1 MEKRKIK
8 IIHIIPTL
16 DMGGAERAVVD
27 IAKNLNPADFQVKVI
42 CLKRFGHWGLELKN
56 KNVEMISLGQKDK
69 LGILILPKLIRI
81 LKRENPDIVHTHL
94 FGADFY
100 GRLAAWLAG
109 VDIIVSTEHNLNISE
124 GRIKKIL
131 KKYSAAL
138 AKAIVASSS
147 AIEKYLIKS
156 EGAKADKIS
165 VIRYGIEVDKFLNKQ
180 RVFVG
185 KEEIILGFM
194 GRLTEQKGVDL
205 LIGALAKLR
214 NQKIV
219 CRIAGQGELQE
230 ELKRRIVENNSSN
243 KVSLLG
249 QVKNSKNFFDELD
262 IFILPSRW
270 EGLGIV
276 ILEAALS
283 GLPVIASNIDGI
295 KEVIENGISGILT
308 EPGDID
314 ALAEKI
320 KNLAGNPEERKR
332 LGLNLQNKVKNEF
345 NLERM
350 VGEYENLYFKLI
362 NNESNNR

>member
-1 MEKRKIK
+1 
-8 IIHIIPTL
+8 
-16 DMGGAERAVVD
+16 MGGAERVVID
-27 IAKNLNPADFQVKVI
+27 IAKNLNPSSFQIKII
-42 CLKRFGHWGLELKN
+42 CLKRFGPWGLELKN
-56 KNVEMISLGQKDK
+56 KGVEMISLGQKNK
-69 LGILILPKLIRI
+69 LGILMLPKLIKI

-109 VDIIVSTEHNLNISE
+109 VNIIVSTEHNLNISE

-131 KKYSAAL
+131 KKYSATL
-138 AKAIVASSS
+138 ARAIIAPSS
-147 AIEKYLIKS
+147 AIKAYLMKF
-156 EGAKADKIS
+156 EGVRADKIS
-165 VIRYGIEVDKFLNKQ
+165 VIRHGIEIDKFLNNRIFDDK
-180 RVFVG
+180 
-185 KEEIILGFM
+185 KEIILGFM

-205 LIGALAKLR
+205 LIGALSKLR

-219 CRIAGQGELQE
+219 CRIAGQGELRETLEKQ
-230 ELKRRIVENNSSN
+230 IVENDLAD
-243 KVSLLG
+243 KVSLVG
-249 QVKNSKNFFDELD
+249 QIKDSKNFFDELD

-295 KEVIENGISGILT
+295 KEVIENGINGILI
-308 EPGDID
+308 EPGDAD

-320 KNLAGNPEERKR
+320 KYLADNPEERKR
-332 LGLNLQNKVKNEF
+332 LGLNLQNKVLNEF

-350 VGEYENLYFKLI
+350 IKEYENLYFKLI